1 MFAFVISGLCAA
13 IGSVLYT
20 GRLETG
26 TPVLGQRILLDVV
39 GAAVIGGVSL
49 FGGKGRVTWT
59 LSGVLFLTVV
69 DKGLQLLGL
78 DLASV
83 FAIKG
88 GVILT
93 AAVLDALRHRL
104 MLRG

>member
-1 MFAFVISGLCAA
+1 
-13 IGSVLYT
+13 
-20 GRLETG
+20 
-26 TPVLGQRILLDVV
+26 
-39 GAAVIGGVSL
+39 
-49 FGGKGRVTWT
+49 
-59 LSGVLFLTVV
+59 
-69 DKGLQLLGL
+69 LLGL